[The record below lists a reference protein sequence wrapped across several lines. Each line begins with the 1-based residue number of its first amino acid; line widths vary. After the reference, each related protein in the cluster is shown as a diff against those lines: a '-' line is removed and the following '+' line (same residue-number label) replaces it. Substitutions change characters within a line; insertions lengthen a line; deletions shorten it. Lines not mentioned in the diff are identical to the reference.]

1 MMEDRRPRKLK
12 KKLKVKYQAVIALKM
27 VRTAITS
34 AQSAFRVA
42 TISSSF
48 GTPMPEKALAI
59 LETVKDAAFSIQLIM
74 SEKPT
79 SWKEC

>member
-1 MMEDRRPRKLK
+1 MKDRRPRKLK
-12 KKLKVKYQAVIALKM
+12 KKLKVKYKAVIAMKM

-42 TISSSF
+42 VINSSF
-48 GTPMPEKALAI
+48 VMPKPEKALAI
-59 LETVKDAAFSIQLIM
+59 LETVKDAAFSIQSIM

-79 SWKEC
+79 TWKEC

>member
-1 MMEDRRPRKLK
+1 MKDRRPRKLK

-27 VRTAITS
+27 VRTALTS

-42 TISSSF
+42 MINSSF

-59 LETVKDAAFSIQLIM
+59 LETIKDAAFSIQSIM